1 MTMSA
6 NGRPLLI
13 TDCDEVL
20 LHMVVP
26 FRQWVDEAHGITFD
40 LSGGDFAKA
49 LTDQKTGEMLK
60 PEQIWDLLG
69 GFFDTEMHRQTPIE
83 GAVEALQA
91 IGEIA
96 DIVILTNLMDHR
108 RDHRAEQLA
117 NFGIAHPV
125 YTNQGPKGGALK
137 AILDE
142 RQPSAALFIDDLPQH
157 HDSVGDITPDVWRL
171 HMVGEPE
178 IASHIACAKTRGH
191 AHVRIDRWSKAQQWV
206 IERLQTGL
214 PAPAIAKA
222 A

>member
-1 MTMSA
+1 MTFSA
-6 NGRPLLI
+6 GNRPLLI

-26 FRQWVDEAHGITFD
+26 FRQWVNEAHGVNFD
-40 LSGGDFAKA
+40 LSGGDFATA
-49 LTDQKTGEMLK
+49 LTDQKTGETLK
-60 PEQIWDLLG
+60 PEQIWALLG
-69 GFFDTEMHRQTPIE
+69 GFFDTEMHRQTPID
-83 GAVEALQA
+83 GAVKGLQA
-91 IGEIA
+91 ISDIA

-117 NFGIAHPV
+117 QFGINHPV

-157 HDSVGDITPDVWRL
+157 HDSVGDITPHVWRL
-171 HMVGEPE
+171 HMIGEPE
-178 IASHIACAKTRGH
+178 VAPHIDCAQTKGH
-191 AHVRIDRWSKAQQWV
+191 AHARIDRWHEAQSWI
-206 IERLQTGL
+206 IERFESGL
-214 PAPAIAKA
+214 MAPSIAKA